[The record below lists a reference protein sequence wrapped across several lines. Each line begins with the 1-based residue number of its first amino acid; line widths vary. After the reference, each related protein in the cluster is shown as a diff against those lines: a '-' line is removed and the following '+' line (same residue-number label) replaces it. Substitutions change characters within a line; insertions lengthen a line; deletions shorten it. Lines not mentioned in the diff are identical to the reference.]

1 MPKSRI
7 ATMASGCAEAT
18 ASEPM
23 LVILE
28 KQLMRTFEL
37 AWHVEQARTRSN
49 GELSEKARSL
59 FAGMANELQS
69 FSQMIGERIE
79 SLKSGKSSNM
89 RQPCIARADVNSHWR
104 LFRADSADLHEQL
117 ESLLCGYAR
126 YARETSAASVSL
138 QRLGDIESSRIL
150 AAIMSC
156 IDRCLWF
163 IEIYLEGLALKTD
176 GSRLPDWSPTYV
188 DLRK

>member
-104 LFRADSADLHEQL
+104 LYRADSADLDRKSTRLNSSHSQI
-117 ESLLCGYAR
+117 SYAVFCLKKKKKKKTK
-126 YARETSAASVSL
+126 E
-138 QRLGDIESSRIL
+138 IKSR
-150 AAIMSC
+150 
-156 IDRCLWF
+156 
-163 IEIYLEGLALKTD
+163 
-176 GSRLPDWSPTYV
+176 
-188 DLRK
+188 

>member
-1 MPKSRI
+1 MPRSRI
-7 ATMASGCAEAT
+7 ATTASGCAEAT
-18 ASEPM
+18 ASEPL

-49 GELSEKARSL
+49 GELSGKARSL

-69 FSQMIGERIE
+69 FSQVIGERIE
-79 SLKSGKSSNM
+79 SLKSGNSSKM
-89 RQPCIARADVNSHWR
+89 REPCITKADVNSHWR

-117 ESLLCGYAR
+117 ESLLCGYAH

-150 AAIMSC
+150 AIMTC
-156 IDRCLWF
+156 IDHCLWF

-176 GSRLPDWSPTYV
+176 GRRLPDWSPACV

>member
-7 ATMASGCAEAT
+7 TTVASGCAEAT
-18 ASEPM
+18 ATEPR
-23 LVILE
+23 LAILE

-37 AWHVEQARTRSN
+37 ASHVEQARTRSN

-69 FSQMIGERIE
+69 FSHVIGERIE
-79 SLKSGKSSNM
+79 SLKSGKSSKM
-89 RQPCIARADVNSHWR
+89 SKPCMTSADVSSHWR
-104 LFRADSADLHEQL
+104 LFPSDSVDLHEQL
-117 ESLLCGYAR
+117 ESLLCGYAH

-150 AAIMSC
+150 AAIMNC
-156 IDRCLWF
+156 VDGCLWF

-176 GSRLPDWSPTYV
+176 GSRL
-188 DLRK
+188 

>member
-1 MPKSRI
+1 MSKSRI
-7 ATMASGCAEAT
+7 ATMASGSAEAT

-28 KQLMRTFEL
+28 K
-37 AWHVEQARTRSN
+37 
-49 GELSEKARSL
+49 
-59 FAGMANELQS
+59 
-69 FSQMIGERIE
+69 
-79 SLKSGKSSNM
+79 
-89 RQPCIARADVNSHWR
+89 
-104 LFRADSADLHEQL
+104 L
-117 ESLLCGYAR
+117 ESLLCCYAH

-156 IDRCLWF
+156 VDRCLWF

-176 GSRLPDWSPTYV
+176 GSQLPDWSPTYV